1 MKKHVHE
8 FWEEG
13 DNKENNKKEER
24 SFEKS
29 NKQIYGCKKKIALWL
44 LWQLEAMM
52 NNRMMMSKSRIIII
66 SIFVYKI

>member
-1 MKKHVHE
+1 MKKHVH
-8 FWEEG
+8 EEG

-29 NKQIYGCKKKIALWL
+29 NKQIYTRVKKIALWL

>member
-29 NKQIYGCKKKIALWL
+29 NKQIYGCKKNCIMASMAVGSDDE
-44 LWQLEAMM
+44 QSYDDE
-52 NNRMMMSKSRIIII
+52 
-66 SIFVYKI
+66 

>member
-1 MKKHVHE
+1 MRKHVHE

-29 NKQIYGCKKKIALWL
+29 NKQIYTRVKKNCIMASMAVGSDD
-44 LWQLEAMM
+44 EE
-52 NNRMMMSKSRIIII
+52 S
-66 SIFVYKI
+66 YDDE

>member
-29 NKQIYGCKKKIALWL
+29 KFTGVKKNCIMASMAVGSDD
-44 LWQLEAMM
+44 EE
-52 NNRMMMSKSRIIII
+52 S
-66 SIFVYKI
+66 YDDE